1 MDIRAAVATGPN
13 EPFALETLTLSDPAP
28 DEVLVELAGVGICH
42 TDLAVIRQYIALPM
56 PIVLGHEG
64 AGRVV
69 RVGSS
74 ISDLKPGDPVVLTF
88 NSCGTC
94 KACST
99 NHPAYCAEYAQRNFA
114 GKRVDGSHTLC
125 RHGGQPVG
133 GAFHG
138 QSSFATHALAT
149 RRSAVKIREDA
160 PLHLLGGLGCGF
172 QTGAGT
178 VLNVLK
184 PEADSTL
191 VILGAGALGFSA
203 LFAARMAGVR
213 RIVAVDRIA
222 SRLELALELG
232 AHEVIDT
239 SVQDM
244 DEALK
249 ALGGIDY
256 IVETTGAP
264 KVAAAAIA
272 CLNGG
277 GQCALLGGGA
287 ERMITI
293 DMMGLIRGK
302 VIRGVVEGDADPQT
316 FIPQMVDAFM
326 EGRFPIDR
334 ISKTYSFDDIND
346 AVHDTDT
353 GAVIKPV
360 LVF

>member
-1 MDIRAAVATGPN
+1 MDIRAAVATAPN
-13 EPFALETLTLSDPAP
+13 QPFAIEDLTLDAP
-28 DEVLVELAGVGICH
+28 SPGEVLVELAGVGICH

-69 RVGSS
+69 QVGPGVD
-74 ISDLKPGDPVVLTF
+74 DLEPGDHVVLTF
-88 NSCGTC
+88 NSCGSC
-94 KACST
+94 KSCASG
-99 NHPAYCAEYAQRNFA
+99 HPAYCAEYAQRNFA
-114 GKRVDGSHTLC
+114 GKRIDGSHTLC

-149 RRSAVKIREDA
+149 RRSAVKVRKDA

-184 PEADSTL
+184 PEEDSTL

-203 LFAARMAGVR
+203 LFAARLAGVK
-213 RIVAVDRIA
+213 RIVAVDRIT
-222 SRLELALELG
+222 SRLDLALELG
-232 AHEVIDT
+232 AHEVINT
-239 SVQDM
+239 ALHDM
-244 DEALK
+244 DDALA

-277 GQCALLGGGA
+277 GQCALLGGGS

-302 VIRGVVEGDADPQT
+302 IIRGVVEGDADPQT
-316 FIPQMVDAFM
+316 FIPQLVDAFM
-326 EGRFPIDR
+326 DGRFPIDR
-334 ISKTYSFDDIND
+334 VSKTYRFEDINQ
-346 AVHDTDT
+346 AVDDTDS

-360 LVF
+360 LLF